1 MWLAVFILG
10 WTANYAQQKFPLQSK
25 HRISKKLIDIQVTG
39 IDGATFALSDIVKSD
54 KNYVI
59 SIMASWCGP
68 CRVELNAFQKVK
80 EKWEK
85 ELNTEI
91 LAISIEK
98 PSDTHKLFALVNKQQ
113 WTIQVVHDKMAYTSR
128 ELEVFDIPQTFL
140 VNPQGEITYTTE
152 GFEPNLVNNYE
163 REIKKLL

>member
-1 MWLAVFILG
+1 MIGCTV
-10 WTANYAQQKFPLQSK
+10 NYAQKKFPVKSK
-25 HRISKKLIDIQVTG
+25 HRISKELIDIQVTG
-39 IDGATFALSDIVKSD
+39 IDGSTSALSDMMKND

-59 SIMASWCGP
+59 SIIASWCGP
-68 CRVELNAFQKVK
+68 CRVELDAFEKVK
-80 EKWEK
+80 DKWEK

-98 PSDTHKLFALVNKQQ
+98 PSDTHKLAALVKRQQ

-140 VNPQGEITYTTE
+140 VNGSGDIVYSTE
-152 GFEPNLVNNYE
+152 GYQTNLISLYKS
-163 REIKKLL
+163 EIEKLQ